1 MLMPRNRLAGE
12 TSPYLLQHAG
22 NPVDWHPWGAAAIE
36 MAKAKDRPILLS
48 IGYSACHWCHVMA
61 HESFEDVATAELMNR
76 LFVNVKVDREE
87 RPDLDKVYQIAHQ
100 MLAHRGGGWPL
111 TMFLAPDDLTPFY
124 GGTYFPK
131 ESRHGLPA
139 FGELLERVAAFYRD
153 NRDSVRSQNAAL
165 RGVFADLVPPSGG
178 SGQPLGRAPIAAA
191 RRELEESF
199 DGRYGG
205 FGGAPKFPHT
215 ATLDLLLRRAF
226 RTGDPDLL
234 GIVTRTLD
242 HMARGGI
249 RDHLGGGFHRYATD
263 ARWIVP
269 HFEKML
275 YDNAGLLGAYVQAW
289 LATGRPLFRS
299 VAEGTAGFL
308 MSVLSDPPRGGFY
321 GSQDAD
327 VGPHDDGSYFTWT
340 EGEARAALTGD
351 EFAVAS
357 EHFHLTGPGEM
368 HDAERRHVLYADRD
382 VDVIAVTTRRDVAEL
397 ERLLDGARQKL
408 GAARAS
414 RPAPYV
420 DTALYANWNGMAI
433 VAMLA
438 AASAFGER
446 GYQDAALRAL
456 ERFLAEAYR
465 PEHGFAHTPGG
476 TTRTLDDQ
484 AQMALA
490 LFAAYET
497 TAEARYLAAARA
509 TMEVVVRDY
518 WDGDAFL
525 DVPRGTTGP
534 GLDVALHPL
543 QDAPTPSANGVAAL
557 VLLRLSRV
565 LGTEAHRQIVGHLL
579 EGSVAGLA
587 AHGLHA
593 SALFVALDDFLHEPA
608 HVTIIGAPHDPRTAA
623 LREAALRSWRPD
635 RVISHHGD
643 GRSDAPLPEAVQ
655 AMLVRGTEP
664 TAYVCA
670 GAVCAAPVRDPAA
683 LAETL
688 STFGRR

>member
-1 MLMPRNRLAGE
+1 MSDNELDREQSA
-12 TSPYLLQHAG
+12 YLR
-22 NPVDWHPWGAAAIE
+22 GAAHQPVHWLPWSEAAFARARAE
-36 MAKAKDRPILLS
+36 DKPILMD
-48 IGYSACHWCHVMA
+48 IGAVWCHWCHVID
-61 HESFEDVATAELMNR
+61 HESYDDPAVAAIINEH
-76 LFVNVKVDREE
+76 FVAIKVDRDE
-87 RPDLDKVYQIAHQ
+87 RPDIDARYQNAVSAVSGQ
-100 MLAHRGGGWPL
+100 GGWPL
-111 TMFLAPDDLTPFY
+111 TAFLTPEGKVFF
-124 GGTYFPK
+124 GGTYFPPDDAYGRPGFK
-131 ESRHGLPA
+131 QV
-139 FGELLERVAAFYRD
+139 LLSVAAYYRD
-153 NRDSVRSQNAAL
+153 RKDEAVEAAEQLHRQLAAL
-165 RGVFADLVPPSGG
+165 LKPPVGG
-178 SGQPLGRAPIAAA
+178 ALDAGHLTAGISSIVRQYDAVH
-191 RRELEESF
+191 
-199 DGRYGG
+199 GG

-289 LATGRPLFRS
+289 QATERPLFRT
-299 VAEGTAGFL
+299 VAQDTAGFL
-308 MSVLSDPPRGGFY
+308 MSVLSDTPQGGFY

-340 EGEARAALTGD
+340 EAEARAALTGD

-357 EHFHLTGPGEM
+357 EHFHLVGPGEM

-382 VDVIAVTTRRDVAEL
+382 VDVIAVTTRRDVTEL
-397 ERLLDGARQKL
+397 ERLLEGARQKL

-414 RPAPYV
+414 RPVPYV

-446 GYQDAALRAL
+446 RYQDAALRAL

-565 LGTEAHRQIVGHLL
+565 LGTEAHRQIAGHLL

-643 GRSDAPLPEAVQ
+643 GRSDALLPEAVQ
-655 AMLVRGTEP
+655 AMLVRSTEP

-670 GAVCAAPVRDPAA
+670 GAACAPPVRDPAA